1 MKIGLFTDGLP
12 DLSFTA
18 ALDWVV
24 EQGIEAV
31 EIATGGFPRLP
42 IVTRTCCWPMPGPGR
57 NSRLPSIAAIWSS
70 AP

>member
-24 EQGIEAV
+24 EQGD
-31 EIATGGFPRLP
+31 R
-42 IVTRTCCWPMPGPGR
+42 
-57 NSRLPSIAAIWSS
+57 SR
-70 AP
+70 